1 MAPSATSPPP
11 AEDPT
16 ILALRKTLTSES
28 SPLALRF
35 RALFS
40 LKHLAC
46 QASLPAIHAI
56 AAAFRSPSALLKHE
70 LAYCLGQTKNLAA
83 VPYLRTVLEDV
94 EEDAMC
100 RHEAAEALGAIG
112 DTGSLDVL
120 REFRDR
126 AGEQVVVK
134 ETCEIAVARIE
145 WENSEEGKAEKLKQS
160 DFASIDPAP
169 PMEQAESI
177 ESLEKSLLD
186 TKLPLF
192 LRYRAMF
199 GLRDLASPPDLPT
212 AVPAVLALAKGL
224 EDPSALFRHEIAF
237 VFGQLSHPASI
248 PALSA
253 VLGNL
258 EEASMVRHEAAE
270 ALGSLGEE
278 EGVEDILK
286 RFLDDKEQVVRDSVI
301 VALDMAEFEKGGQA
315 EYALIPETAA

>member
-56 AAAFRSPSALLKHE
+56 AAAFSSPSALLKHE

-126 AGEQVVVK
+126 TGEKVVVK

-145 WENSEEGKAEKLKQS
+145 WENSEKGKAEKLRQRWVHIHIHVYNKGR
-160 DFASIDPAP
+160 DVLIF
-169 PMEQAESI
+169 
-177 ESLEKSLLD
+177 LVTLLQ
-186 TKLPLF
+186 LILH
-192 LRYRAMF
+192 LRWISRN
-199 GLRDLASPPDLPT
+199 RSR
-212 AVPAVLALAKGL
+212 VW
-224 EDPSALFRHEIAF
+224 R
-237 VFGQLSHPASI
+237 SHCWIRSFHC
-248 PALSA
+248 S
-253 VLGNL
+253 
-258 EEASMVRHEAAE
+258 
-270 ALGSLGEE
+270 
-278 EGVEDILK
+278 
-286 RFLDDKEQVVRDSVI
+286 
-301 VALDMAEFEKGGQA
+301 
-315 EYALIPETAA
+315 